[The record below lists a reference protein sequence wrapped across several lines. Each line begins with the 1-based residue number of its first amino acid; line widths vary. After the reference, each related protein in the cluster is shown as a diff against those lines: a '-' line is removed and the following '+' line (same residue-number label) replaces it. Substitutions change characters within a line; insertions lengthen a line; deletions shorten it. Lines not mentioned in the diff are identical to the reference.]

1 MHNNMNALYFVLLL
15 FDLLK
20 TPVSTRGGFPG
31 SASGKEPNAG
41 DLRYAGSIPGLG
53 RSLGGRPFHPLQFS
67 CLKNHMDKEPGRL
80 QSVGL

>member
-20 TPVSTRGGFPG
+20 TPISTRGGFPG

-41 DLRYAGSIPGLG
+41 DLRYAGSIPGL
-53 RSLGGRPFHPLQFS
+53 
-67 CLKNHMDKEPGRL
+67 
-80 QSVGL
+80 

>member
-20 TPVSTRGGFPG
+20 TPISTRGGFPG

-53 RSLGGRPFHPLQFS
+53 RSLGGRPFNPIQSS
-67 CLKNHMDKEPGRL
+67 CWRIPWTKELAGCTP
-80 QSVGL
+80 